1 MSYALGVANYK
12 TYARQEIVCF
22 CVLSAKYSLLP
33 KTVVILIERVSIDI
47 CGKSIQL
54 RIRNRVNII
63 VLILREFLDE
73 YDDVKVE
80 AVDVATLDTPAK
92 WNSVCSEAIWRNY
105 DLMRHTPCCYSLTIY
120 RRNSEYKQHISDTQ
134 MLTVGIT
141 RIEKVS
147 AFSLVVWR

>member
-1 MSYALGVANYK
+1 MHY
-12 TYARQEIVCF
+12 RQSIR
-22 CVLSAKYSLLP
+22 LP

-73 YDDVKVE
+73 YNDVKVE

-92 WNSVCSEAIWRNY
+92 WNSVCCEAIWRNY
-105 DLMRHTPCCYSLTIY
+105 DLMRPHTLLLFFDYI
-120 RRNSEYKQHISDTQ
+120 Q
-134 MLTVGIT
+134 
-141 RIEKVS
+141 EK
-147 AFSLVVWR
+147 FSI

>member
-22 CVLSAKYSLLP
+22 CALSAKYSLLP

-63 VLILREFLDE
+63 VLILRKFLDE
-73 YDDVKVE
+73 YNDVKVE
-80 AVDVATLDTPAK
+80 AVDIATLDTPAK
-92 WNSVCSEAIWRNY
+92 WNSVCCEAIWRNY
-105 DLMRHTPCCYSLTIY
+105 DLMRPHTQLLFHDYFTERY
-120 RRNSEYKQHISDTQ
+120 GAKN
-134 MLTVGIT
+134 
-141 RIEKVS
+141 
-147 AFSLVVWR
+147 